1 MNTPES
7 QILALLSR
15 RDGATIPQIA
25 DALGISIGTATKY
38 VGLLV
43 KEGSLE
49 DCGKTESVTGRR
61 PHRYSLRADAGWFL
75 GVEVNDRYV
84 NVGLMDFQGNL
95 REKRIVE
102 GFSLES
108 KGAFGRLCNILQRAI
123 AVAREN
129 GYPIMGV
136 CLAIPGRIDER
147 TGESHTYFYEPG
159 KALALR
165 LQEQLKLPISL
176 FNDTRAM
183 TVGEYIKGA
192 GAGTQNMLM
201 INVNWG
207 LGMGIVMDGQ
217 VYSGKSGYAGEFG
230 HVYGFDNQIIC
241 RCGKRGCNETEISG
255 QALQRNLVE
264 RIRAGESSILSQ
276 RVLES
281 DKPLMLSEI
290 MDAVA
295 REDVLCIDVIEK
307 IGILLGEKTSGL
319 INLFNPELVVVGG
332 ELAMTGDYLLD
343 PMRMAVNKHAIHLV
357 SKDTRICRSALGMDA
372 GIVGAC
378 LVARYNHINQNN
390 L

>member
-7 QILALLSR
+7 QILTLLSR

-38 VGLLV
+38 VGLLL
-43 KEGSLE
+43 EENALE

-61 PHRYSLRADAGWFL
+61 PHRYSLRANTGWFL
-75 GVEVNDRYV
+75 GLEVNDRYV

-108 KGAFGRLCNILQRAI
+108 KGAFGRLCNILQKAI
-123 AVAREN
+123 AVAQES

-147 TGESHTYFYEPG
+147 TGESYTYFYEPG

-176 FNDTRAM
+176 LNDTRAM
-183 TVGEYIKGA
+183 TCGEYIKGA
-192 GAGTQNMLM
+192 GVGTQDMLL

-207 LGMGIVMDGQ
+207 LGMGIVMEGKL
-217 VYSGKSGYAGEFG
+217 YSGKSGYAGELG

-378 LVARYNHINQNN
+378 LVARNHYIEAHE
-390 L
+390 

>member
-7 QILALLSR
+7 QILTLLSR

-38 VGLLV
+38 VGLLL
-43 KEGSLE
+43 EENALE

-61 PHRYSLRADAGWFL
+61 PHRYSLRANTGWFL
-75 GVEVNDRYV
+75 GLEVNDRYV

-108 KGAFGRLCNILQRAI
+108 KGAFGRLCTILQRAI
-123 AVAREN
+123 AVAQES

-147 TGESHTYFYEPG
+147 TGESYTYFYEPG

-176 FNDTRAM
+176 LNDTRAM
-183 TVGEYIKGA
+183 TCGEYIKGA
-192 GAGTQNMLM
+192 GVGTQDMLL

-207 LGMGIVMDGQ
+207 LGMGIVMEGKL
-217 VYSGKSGYAGEFG
+217 YSGKSGYAGELG

-357 SKDTRICRSALGMDA
+357 SRDTRICRSALGMDA

-378 LVARYNHINQNN
+378 LVARNHYIEAHE
-390 L
+390 

>member
-7 QILALLSR
+7 QILTLLSR

-38 VGLLV
+38 VGLLL
-43 KEGSLE
+43 EENALE

-61 PHRYSLRADAGWFL
+61 PHRYSLRANTGWFL
-75 GVEVNDRYV
+75 GLEVNDRYV

-123 AVAREN
+123 AVAQES

-147 TGESHTYFYEPG
+147 TGESYTYFYEPG

-176 FNDTRAM
+176 LNDTRAM
-183 TVGEYIKGA
+183 TCGEYIKGA
-192 GAGTQNMLM
+192 GVGTQDMLL

-207 LGMGIVMDGQ
+207 LGMGIVMEGKL
-217 VYSGKSGYAGEFG
+217 YSGKSGYAGELG

-281 DKPLMLSEI
+281 EKPLMLSEI

-378 LVARYNHINQNN
+378 LVARNHYIDAHE
-390 L
+390 